1 MQDFQFSWYGGH
13 PVLDLVNTFD
23 ERVSA
28 VPTDRLVNYEAL
40 ASFVVQAGLLS
51 PDIAEKLIQIG
62 SAEARARIH
71 ARVLELREAL
81 WWVLRKGT
89 ADQEVPPE
97 ATAIFQGAIRDAR
110 EAQTLD
116 VSEGRVAWA
125 WRDSL
130 ALALPFHLLSL
141 AVQDFFAP
149 GESSL
154 VKRCAA
160 TDCGGLFLD
169 TSRTH
174 RRRWCTMASC
184 GNRDKVRR
192 YRASHES

>member
-1 MQDFQFSWYGGH
+1 MLPEFSLTRRVQFSETDMAGIMHFSNFFKMMEEVEHAFFRSVG
-13 PVLDLVNTFD
+13 LS
-23 ERVSA
+23 VSA
-28 VPTDRLVNYEAL
+28 ILQD
-40 ASFVVQAGLLS
+40 
-51 PDIAEKLIQIG
+51 
-62 SAEARARIH
+62 
-71 ARVLELREAL
+71 
-81 WWVLRKGT
+81 
-89 ADQEVPPE
+89 
-97 ATAIFQGAIRDAR
+97 AIRDAR

-116 VSEGRVAWA
+116 VTEGRVAWT

-192 YRASHES
+192 YRASHEP